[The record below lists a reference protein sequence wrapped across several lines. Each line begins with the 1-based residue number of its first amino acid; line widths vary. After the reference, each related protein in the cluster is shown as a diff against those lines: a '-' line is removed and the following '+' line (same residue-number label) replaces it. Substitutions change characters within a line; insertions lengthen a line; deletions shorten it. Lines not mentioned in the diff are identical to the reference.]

1 MPLLRKNPS
10 VRRQMPR
17 IFLKIPDRLPYQQTA
32 GKTAVIWQADYL
44 SPAPQAE
51 PHAAGFSS
59 GLSPA
64 PQAEPHAAG
73 FSSGLS
79 PAPQAEPHAAGFS
92 SGLSPPPQAEA
103 GAAI

>member
-1 MPLLRKNPS
+1 MPLLHQNLS

-32 GKTAVIWQADYL
+32 GKTDVIWQADHL

-64 PQAEPHAAG
+64 PPAEPHAAG
-73 FSSGLS
+73 FSPGLS
-79 PAPQAEPHAAGFS
+79 PAPQAE
-92 SGLSPPPQAEA
+92 A